1 MITVFLIIY
10 AQFIIFKLHMINIFI
25 HILHCSKEG
34 VWTREGCDTSEP
46 EPGYGEYLNDTF
58 INCTCNHLSSFAVIL
73 NDAEAEV
80 SGVLY
85 SK

>member
-1 MITVFLIIY
+1 MPFRG
-10 AQFIIFKLHMINIFI
+10 
-25 HILHCSKEG
+25 EG
-34 VWTREGCDTSEP
+34 LWTREGCKTSVP
-46 EPGYGEYLNDTF
+46 EPGYGEYINDTF

-80 SGVLY
+80 NKYYLFLA